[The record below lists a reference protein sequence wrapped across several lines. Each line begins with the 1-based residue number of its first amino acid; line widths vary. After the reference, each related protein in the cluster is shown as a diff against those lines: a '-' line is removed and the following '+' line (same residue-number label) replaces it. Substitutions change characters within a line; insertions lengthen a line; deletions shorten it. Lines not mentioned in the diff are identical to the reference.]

1 MDEAQ
6 RPREDPE
13 VTRMDLAKGQREP
26 ALSRA
31 KVPEG
36 NRVEAGWPQE
46 RP

>member
-13 VTRMDLAKGQREP
+13 VTRVDLAKGQKEP
-26 ALSRA
+26 VLSRT
-31 KVPEG
+31 KVPER
-36 NRVEAGWPQE
+36 NRVEAGWPQG